1 MWRSRV
7 VTIGCVSFLCG
18 DDEYDEVRE
27 WTLYFRLFQGSSA
40 VLFNV
45 RIAYAGNH
53 VVGYV
58 SLDVYYM
65 AG

>member
-1 MWRSRV
+1 M
-7 VTIGCVSFLCG
+7 
-18 DDEYDEVRE
+18 
-27 WTLYFRLFQGSSA
+27 LFD
-40 VLFNV
+40 V

-58 SLDVYYM
+58 SLDLYSRYYI